1 MFQRNDLPRLPLA
14 WMRFGYMNVT
24 VSSLHDDGLASAGA
38 KPRLLAQRM
47 RSPVVA
53 RAVRVAAP
61 MRLPAGAR

>member
-1 MFQRNDLPRLPLA
+1 MSQSDDRPHLDLA
-14 WMRFGYMNVT
+14 WMRFDYVNVR

-38 KPRLLAQRM
+38 EPSLLAQRM

-53 RAVRVAAP
+53 RAARVAAP